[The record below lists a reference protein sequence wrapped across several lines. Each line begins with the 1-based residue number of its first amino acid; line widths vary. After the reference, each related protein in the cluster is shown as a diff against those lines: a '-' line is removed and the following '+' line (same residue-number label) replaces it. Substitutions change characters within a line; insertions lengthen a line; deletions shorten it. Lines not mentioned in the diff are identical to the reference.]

1 VAGGA
6 ISGHNTFSKA
16 PTANAHGAE
25 QSKGHRCPVT
35 PGDIYTEHVHVAS
48 QREMTGP
55 QHRVQ
60 VHHTHTGMR
69 KGQSRPWKRAR
80 GLDGKKGESEK
91 ENNMK
96 NKHTH
101 IPYRHVVR
109 SQCPTGTGDEGL
121 RVEGGRV

>member
-1 VAGGA
+1 
-6 ISGHNTFSKA
+6 
-16 PTANAHGAE
+16 
-25 QSKGHRCPVT
+25 
-35 PGDIYTEHVHVAS
+35 
-48 QREMTGP
+48 MTRP

-69 KGQSRPWKRAR
+69 QGQSRPWKRAR

-121 RVEGGRV
+121 CGWKGTGSKGWGEEER